1 MYPITFNAPGR
12 GTVLVTG
19 GTGFLGA
26 YILRELVEKGY
37 PVRAIRR
44 NDKQPFYIS
53 PSILEKVEWVP
64 GDIMDTSSL
73 EEAMEGVDA
82 VIHAAAK
89 VSFAGSDKHEL
100 FTTNIEG
107 TANVVNIAIE
117 QGIRRLVHVSS
128 VAALG
133 RTGKGEKV
141 TEEKKWESNKN
152 QTTYGISKFHGELEV
167 WRAIGE
173 GLSAVIVNPS
183 TILGYGDWNTS
194 SCAIFRNVYRGFPW
208 YSNGINGFVD
218 VTDVAD
224 AIVALL
230 ESDVTGQRF
239 ILSGDNWS
247 FRQLFNSIATAFG
260 KKHPHREATPFLG
273 SIAWRLEK
281 IKSLFSG
288 RRPLLTRES
297 ARVAQSKTFFDNS
310 KILQQLPGF
319 RFTPLEETIRKACGE
334 YLSNSA

>member
-1 MYPITFNAPGR
+1 MDPITFNSPGR

-44 NDKQPFYIS
+44 SDKQPFYIS

-107 TANVVNIAIE
+107 TANVVNIAVE

-133 RTGKGEKV
+133 GTRKGEKV
-141 TEEKKWESNKN
+141 TEEKKWENNKN
-152 QTTYGISKFHGELEV
+152 QTTYGISKFYGELEV
-167 WRAIGE
+167 WRGMGE

-194 SCAIFRNVYRGFPW
+194 SCAIFRNVYREFPW

-218 VTDVAD
+218 VTDVAN

-230 ESDVTGQRF
+230 ESDVSGQRF

-310 KILQQLPGF
+310 KILQQLPDF